1 MKIRTSEI
9 PVGNCFLQGRV
20 TRKKT
25 DDDKALTLKKPSGKV
40 STRKIKGDPE
50 VEMVHC
56 PLEMLGLGMRRHP
69 ETIVQ
74 IGDGNPIRR
83 RK

>member
-1 MKIRTSEI
+1 MKVRTSEVA
-9 PVGNCFLQGRV
+9 VGSCFIQGRAV
-20 TRKKT
+20 RKKT
-25 DDDKALTLKKPSGKV
+25 AEDKAATVKSSGKV

-50 VEMVHC
+50 VELTTC
-56 PLEMLGLGMRRHP
+56 PLNMLGVGMRRHP

-74 IGDGNPIRR
+74 IGDKNPLRR